1 MLLLDDSIAITNKIK
16 VYARI
21 VSENK
26 LHQKGLHVWF
36 SARIEL
42 ELPVY
47 FCAVLTFTSCSPGNC
62 LALNFYKT
70 IAILLE

>member
-1 MLLLDDSIAITNKIK
+1 MLFSDDSIATTNKIK
-16 VYARI
+16 IYASI
-21 VSENK
+21 DSENK

-36 SARIEL
+36 PVRIEL

-47 FCAVLTFTSCSPGNC
+47 FCAVLTFTSCSPGNY
-62 LALNFYKT
+62 LALNFYKI